1 MKLLNLSIVFFC
13 CVLMSCQNNA
23 NEGTGTESAMEFQ
36 NKGHELVYKMT
47 QKVGTYQD
55 LQDYKDVSY
64 TYTYTTPDGKSDVSN
79 EKYIFDGELSY
90 GEYVKHERTLAD
102 LEGRIEQGYN
112 GSAFWLKQDGKS
124 VADEKT
130 LKRVTFNRKTNFYWF
145 TMMQKLL
152 DPGLNYEYV
161 KQDTIDGS
169 HYDVVKV
176 SFDAKEG
183 KPTDIY
189 QVYINQETLLVDQFL
204 FTVVDFEV
212 MEPLLMKVEYEKV
225 GEILIPAS
233 RKYTK
238 AGWDGKNLNDKW
250 IFVNW
255 TDIKFNTEMKQEQF
269 EL

>member
-1 MKLLNLSIVFFC
+1 M
-13 CVLMSCQNNA
+13 
-23 NEGTGTESAMEFQ
+23 TFQ

-64 TYTYTTPDGKSDVSN
+64 TYTYTTPDGKSDVSQ

-90 GEYVKHERTLAD
+90 GDYVKHERTLSD
-102 LEGRIEQGYN
+102 LEGRVEQGYD
-112 GSAFWLKQDGKS
+112 GSTFWLKQDGKS
-124 VADEKT
+124 LDDEKG

-152 DPGLNYEYV
+152 DPGLNYEYI
-161 KQDTIDGS
+161 KEDTINGKI
-169 HYDVVKV
+169 YDIVKV
-176 SFDAKEG
+176 SFDSKEG

-189 QVYINQETLLVDQFL
+189 QLYINQETLLVDQFL
-204 FTVVDFEV
+204 FTVMDFGV
-212 MEPLLMKVEYEKV
+212 ADPLLMKVEYEKV
-225 GEILIPAS
+225 GKILIPAS

-238 AGWDGKNLNDKW
+238 ADWEGKNLNDDW
-250 IFVNW
+250 IIVSW
-255 TDIKFNTEMKQEQF
+255 TDIKFNTGMTKERF